1 MTGSAHALASMD
13 IHACSIVDV
22 SELRPSKATS
32 VLDADPCITWQ
43 HKLATQAVWS
53 AQDVLLVVTT
63 VHCHPGD
70 LASVTE

>member
-43 HKLATQAVWS
+43 HKLATKLCGQHRMSCWLSLQYIVI
-53 AQDVLLVVTT
+53 LET
-63 VHCHPGD
+63 
-70 LASVTE
+70 